1 MASLYLIISSIIFP
15 VLAICWLCCIA
26 CCIYRSLIKALAKQG
41 RTERVAKHCVLD
53 GATREVAIAVAAR
66 WSARSRHLAWGLPV
80 GPLRPYKPTP

>member
-41 RTERVAKHCVLD
+41 RTTKVQVRVSGYNVNN
-53 GATREVAIAVAAR
+53 GNPIVNGI
-66 WSARSRHLAWGLPV
+66 S
-80 GPLRPYKPTP
+80 TPFPCRF

>member
-41 RTERVAKHCVLD
+41 RTTKVQV
-53 GATREVAIAVAAR
+53 GALITILCIYHIIGRN
-66 WSARSRHLAWGLPV
+66 
-80 GPLRPYKPTP
+80 YMNFTP

>member
-41 RTERVAKHCVLD
+41 RTTKVQ
-53 GATREVAIAVAAR
+53 
-66 WSARSRHLAWGLPV
+66 V
-80 GPLRPYKPTP
+80 GESSNESQYYEFLTI

>member
-41 RTERVAKHCVLD
+41 RTTKVQ
-53 GATREVAIAVAAR
+53 
-66 WSARSRHLAWGLPV
+66 V
-80 GPLRPYKPTP
+80 GESSNESQYYEFITI

>member
-41 RTERVAKHCVLD
+41 RTTKVQVNEGIQLIC
-53 GATREVAIAVAAR
+53 I
-66 WSARSRHLAWGLPV
+66 
-80 GPLRPYKPTP
+80 Y